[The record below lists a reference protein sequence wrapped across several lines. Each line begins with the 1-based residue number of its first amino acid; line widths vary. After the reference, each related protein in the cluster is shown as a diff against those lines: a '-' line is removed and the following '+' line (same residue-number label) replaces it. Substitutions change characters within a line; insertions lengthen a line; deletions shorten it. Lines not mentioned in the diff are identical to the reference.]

1 MSVGKELFG
10 FTQQGEAIYR
20 YTLAND
26 HGMTVQVLNLG
37 GIIQSIKVPDRWG
50 QLADVVLGCDT
61 VQDYERQS
69 AYLGAI
75 IGRYANRIARGRLNI
90 QGTEYQLACNNG
102 PNHLHGGNE
111 GFSHR
116 LWHCEPYENHDACGI
131 KLTLFSPD
139 GEEGYP
145 GNLNVEVDYCW
156 SNNAELTINYK
167 ATTDKPTV
175 VNLTQHSY
183 FNLKGRGNCLDHWLQ
198 LNSST
203 YLPTDSTAIPLGYAA
218 SVCGTPMDFQEGKAI
233 GQDINND
240 FEQLNLARGYD
251 HNWIIDG
258 YMNNSVEP
266 VLAARVVE
274 KESGRIMDV
283 LTTKPGVQFY
293 TGNYLQGISGKEKR
307 LYNNQDG
314 FCLETQ
320 FFPDSPNCFGSLI
333 SQVLPKQLYFAKT
346 EFRFSLR

>member
-1 MSVGKELFG
+1 MNVGKELFG
-10 FTQQGEAIYR
+10 FTRMGEAVYR
-20 YTLAND
+20 YTLEND

-50 QLADVVLGCDT
+50 HLADVVLGCDT

-90 QGTEYQLACNNG
+90 EGTEYQLACNNG
-102 PNHLHGGNE
+102 PNHLHGGNV

-131 KLTLFSPD
+131 RLTLFSPD

-145 GNLNVEVDYCW
+145 GNLDVEVDYCW
-156 SNNAELTINYK
+156 SNNAELSINYK

-183 FNLKGRGNCLDHWLQ
+183 FNLKGRGSCLDHWLQ

-218 SVCGTPMDFQEGKAI
+218 SVCGTPMDFREGKTI

-251 HNWIIDG
+251 HNWIVDG
-258 YMNNSVEP
+258 YQLASAEP
-266 VLAARVVE
+266 VLAAKVIE
-274 KESGRIMDV
+274 PDSGRVMEV
-283 LTTKPGVQFY
+283 FTTKPGVQFY
-293 TGNYLQGISGKEKR
+293 TGNYLQGISGKDR
-307 LYNNQDG
+307 CVYDNQDG

-320 FFPDSPNCFGSLI
+320 FFPNIPNNNRMHADLVFTELFYCNKTVFLFG
-333 SQVLPKQLYFAKT
+333 VM
-346 EFRFSLR
+346 